1 MVSGNLTRLAD
12 ELGTGRNTVAAFQID
27 GKPIRGRITRLDG
40 NVVGAILAR
49 HDYPQEAARL
59 LGEALTL
66 AVLIGAAL
74 KVEGRVAVQAQ
85 GDGPVNMMVA
95 EFHTNGALRGMMK
108 FDQEKWDRLERVNK
122 GDLPHPRQAIG
133 GGALAIT
140 IIQDNPHVQPYQ
152 GVVPLDGTTLAECA
166 EHYFEQSEQVP
177 TRIRL
182 AAGQMQMAGEEPV
195 WHAGGSL
202 IQKIAGDENRGDTEE
217 DWNTAS
223 ILFESVTDAELLD
236 DDLSLGRVV
245 FRLFHEEG
253 VRFESPT
260 LVRDECTCSRE
271 RLEATMLN
279 LPDDE
284 LIELAREAGS
294 DHLKADCQFC
304 NRNYEIPLKNV
315 ISSTQH

>member
-12 ELGTGRNTVAAFQID
+12 ELGTGHNTVAAFQID

-40 NVVGAILAR
+40 DVIGAILAR
-49 HDYPQEAARL
+49 HNYPQEAARL

-66 AVLIGAAL
+66 AVLVGSAL
-74 KVEGRVAVQAQ
+74 KVEGRVAIQAE
-85 GDGPVNMMVA
+85 GDGPVRIMVA
-95 EFHTNGALRGMMK
+95 EYHTNGGLRGYMR
-108 FDQEKWDRLERVNK
+108 FDQDKWDLLERVNK

-152 GVVPLDGTTLAECA
+152 GVVPLDGKTLAECA

-182 AAGQMQMAGEEPV
+182 AAGQMQRAGEEPV
-195 WHAGGSL
+195 WQAGGAL
-202 IQKIAGDENRGDTEE
+202 IQKIAGDENRGDTED

-236 DDLSLGRVV
+236 DDLSLGRVL

-260 LVRDECTCSRE
+260 RVRDECTCSAE
-271 RLEATMLN
+271 RLEVTLKNM
-279 LPDDE
+279 PDDE
-284 LIELAREAGS
+284 LIELAREEGS

-304 NRNYEIPLKNV
+304 GRKYEIPLKNV
-315 ISSTQH
+315 ISATEH